1 MVSRGVEPGRFVRFG
16 CVCVLSSKQPGLT
29 LSQRI
34 PTDHDHAIGVVGADI
49 SLATLADFLARER
62 VGRHGVTF
70 IIDNNDR
77 LVGYPRLDSVRRQV
91 GDTITLATASEV
103 GDPFVAQAVKLREAG
118 AGDRFTAQLAG
129 RTYLVAFTPLP
140 RRFGK
145 DWSIGVI
152 ADIGEEDRHVSPLAA
167 DPAPFP
173 GCDEEFTRRAE
184 ALTPENVLAELKFQP
199 HDLLRVISRT
209 TGGKDYAQLRGSLDR
224 LKSTII
230 TTNIRVP
237 RGNFDRRRDLGE
249 NSDLGLT
256 LPEAKQLVCVQR
268 EIVAAQARDHAVLR
282 PECPSCGGGCHVKD
296 WQHHAV
302 ATLFGAVAVRLPRF
316 RCISCGHNATGISWP
331 SHCRSTPELD
341 QLRAHLSAL
350 MPFRVAAE
358 VLSHLLPVAAGMS
371 PETLRGHTL
380 KIGERLRAASAVNQV
395 AVVPRSI
402 TVTTDSTFIR
412 SHDDRERHLEVRV
425 GNVETGE
432 GGRQVFGAVA
442 RSETD
447 IAALIRRC
455 LDAVGR
461 TAGATVTAF
470 TDGCAGLQS
479 ILTYARRHAPADCRL
494 VPYRHAA
501 AACEAGGERIVHRRA
516 GAPGGEDSDCRG
528 SRAAAL
534 ANLERQG
541 EECPA
546 HARPDPQSHA
556 CLQG

>member
-1 MVSRGVEPGRFVRFG
+1 MGW
-16 CVCVLSSKQPGLT
+16 VL
-29 LSQRI
+29 
-34 PTDHDHAIGVVGADI
+34 
-49 SLATLADFLARER
+49 
-62 VGRHGVTF
+62 
-70 IIDNNDR
+70 R
-77 LVGYPRLDSVRRQV
+77 LVETGAEGSGRSVDV
-91 GDTITLATASEV
+91 M
-103 GDPFVAQAVKLREAG
+103 
-118 AGDRFTAQLAG
+118 
-129 RTYLVAFTPLP
+129 
-140 RRFGK
+140 
-145 DWSIGVI
+145 
-152 ADIGEEDRHVSPLAA
+152 
-167 DPAPFP
+167 
-173 GCDEEFTRRAE
+173 
-184 ALTPENVLAELKFQP
+184 EL
-199 HDLLRVISRT
+199 
-209 TGGKDYAQLRGSLDR
+209 
-224 LKSTII
+224 
-230 TTNIRVP
+230 
-237 RGNFDRRRDLGE
+237 DRRRDLGE
-249 NSDLGLT
+249 ISDLGLT
-256 LPEAKQLVCVQR
+256 LPEAKQLLVCVQQ

-316 RCISCGHNATGISWP
+316 RCIRCGHNATGISWP

-447 IAALIRRC
+447 IAVLIRRC

-479 ILTYARRHAPADCRL
+479 ILAAAGVTQQPIADWFHIAMRLQHAKLAASGLSTDEPGRLAAKTAIVAEVERLHWRIWNGKAKNAQLTLDRIRKVMHVFRGERGHRIRGVASRKLWHALHEIDSYLNGQSARL
-494 VPYRHAA
+494 VNYA
-501 AACEAGGERIVHRRA
+501 ERYRA
-516 GAPGGEDSDCRG
+516 GQRVGTSVTEGTANFLVNRRMNKSQQMRWSRRG
-528 SRAAAL
+528 ADLLLQVRCAVYNGALTSGFGQRFEPLGRSGAELAL
-534 ANLERQG
+534 A
-541 EECPA
+541 A
-546 HARPDPQSHA
+546 
-556 CLQG
+556 